1 MQCRSIWE
9 APNFFFVATRD
20 WTLDDFSCTLYSH
33 CVLHWSAYAPPV
45 VRRKKPIT
53 NDDRRSCTNGA
64 STQLHAHARIPL
76 PSGLR
81 AGRALESCPPPKSVS
96 NRINPLEPAA
106 DCRPEQWP
114 SPRVS
119 PTPPTALQSISPK
132 SRTACRRTR
141 YQPRPNLKAFSLFF
155 SFAFLFQGSRGV
167 PWQWSLVYQHRTASA

>member
-1 MQCRSIWE
+1 MYVIFALCLALERVCAARCE
-9 APNFFFVATRD
+9 
-20 WTLDDFSCTLYSH
+20 
-33 CVLHWSAYAPPV
+33 
-45 VRRKKPIT
+45 KKKNPIT